1 MKRKIWTSLLL
12 CVSVFTTQALELIPK
27 DPRQL
32 DNLLSGENMDFQEES
47 KGWSKPKAFD
57 GEMRWEKGCLY
68 CKVNSMNPNMI
79 ATERGVNVKRYKT
92 LFENRNLVLS
102 GKAKIPADLQGMRG
116 AWIGLWWYK
125 ENWKPASRTSELK
138 IYRKTTTDDQWVRVT
153 SPVCSMPD
161 DVGVI
166 RIGVG
171 LHQVTGEASF
181 TDIGVYFAEAP
192 FQINSKGR
200 TIKKLKIRNSAG
212 EIVYEKQA
220 PASSEFMLPFPY
232 DFFECE
238 ALMDD
243 GVTMKCMFPT
253 YLKIKNGNEAVPL
266 TKIYYQPDAPADMDA
281 AMEAARII
289 GKFAGK
295 KPEVKAVSKLRKEDV
310 SGSLIIG
317 NNLYQASFIN
327 KELKN
332 HTFAYMVKVI
342 DGAVILGGS
351 NPGIRNDAVYRL
363 FENHGFRFYTKTSR
377 DHRYTDSY
385 DREEIFPARDKEIII
400 DKSYTEKLRFGSL
413 YWPEGGNQGNMRLT
427 RYYRNKLHNGYVGD
441 WHSHDILV
449 PYSVYAKEH
458 PEYYALLPNG
468 KRLG

>member
-266 TKIYYQPDAPADMDA
+266 TKIYYQPDAPAVWM
-281 AMEAARII
+281 
-289 GKFAGK
+289 
-295 KPEVKAVSKLRKEDV
+295 PPWKL
-310 SGSLIIG
+310 
-317 NNLYQASFIN
+317 
-327 KELKN
+327 
-332 HTFAYMVKVI
+332 
-342 DGAVILGGS
+342 
-351 NPGIRNDAVYRL
+351 PGL
-363 FENHGFRFYTKTSR
+363 
-377 DHRYTDSY
+377 
-385 DREEIFPARDKEIII
+385 
-400 DKSYTEKLRFGSL
+400 
-413 YWPEGGNQGNMRLT
+413 
-427 RYYRNKLHNGYVGD
+427 
-441 WHSHDILV
+441 
-449 PYSVYAKEH
+449 
-458 PEYYALLPNG
+458 
-468 KRLG
+468 